1 MKSLLSFLILTCCI
15 MNTHQAQSFFSTN
28 PLVHTYSIVAIDS
41 ETGEMGVAVQSHWF
55 QVGPIVAWG
64 KAGVG
69 VVATQSF
76 VDPAYGPKGLALME
90 QGVPAD
96 DALRIL
102 LEQDEGEAFRQIAFM
117 DKDGQVSAHSGSK
130 CIESAGDHQGA
141 TYSVQAN
148 MMLNDDVVPAMAKA
162 FENSSGPLAE
172 RLMLALEAAQNAG
185 GDIRGKQSAALLVV
199 KAESN
204 GNVWQD
210 NLVDLRIDDH
220 PEPLKEL
227 RRILTVHRAYEHMNA
242 GDVAVEHNEMEEAMN
257 QYGSAME
264 MFPNNE
270 EMKYWTAITLAN
282 TGDLE
287 KALPMFKEVFAM
299 NENWRTLTPRLI
311 TNEMLTVD
319 EETLEKIMKQ

>member
-1 MKSLLSFLILTCCI
+1 MSHS
-15 MNTHQAQSFFSTN
+15 QAQQVYKSEN
-28 PLVHTYSIVAIDS
+28 PLVHTYSIVAYDA

-96 DALRIL
+96 DALEVL
-102 LEQDEGEAFRQIAFM
+102 LKQDEGEAFRQIAFL
-117 DKDGQVSAHSGSK
+117 DSEGNISAHTGRK
-130 CIESAGDHQGA
+130 CIESAGDRQGK

-148 MMLNDDVVPAMAKA
+148 MMLNDDVVPAMAMA
-162 FENSSGPLAE
+162 FEAAKGPLAE
-172 RLMLALEAAQNAG
+172 RLMAALEAAEAAG

-220 PEPLKEL
+220 AEPLKEL

-242 GDVAVEHNEMEEAMN
+242 GDVAVEHNDMDEAMK
-257 QYGSAME
+257 QYNAAMN
-264 MFPNNE
+264 MFPNNA
-270 EMKYWTAITLAN
+270 EMKYWTAVTLAN
-282 TGDLE
+282 TGQLAE
-287 KALPMFKEVFAM
+287 ALPIFKEVFAK
-299 NENWRTLTPRLI
+299 NENWRTLTPRLV
-311 TNEMLTVD
+311 TNQMLTVD
-319 EETLEKIMKQ
+319 EKILDKILKQ

>member
-1 MKSLLSFLILTCCI
+1 
-15 MNTHQAQSFFSTN
+15 
-28 PLVHTYSIVAIDS
+28 VAYDA

-76 VDPAYGPKGLALME
+76 VDPAYGPKGIALME
-90 QGVPAD
+90 NGVPAD
-96 DALRIL
+96 DALSIL
-102 LEQDEGEAFRQIAFM
+102 LKQDNGEAFRQVAIL
-117 DKDGQVSAHSGSK
+117 DVHGNISAHTGSK
-130 CIESAGDHQGA
+130 CIQSAGDHQGK

-148 MMLNDDVVPAMAKA
+148 LMANDNVVPEMAKA
-162 FENSSGPLAE
+162 FEKATGPLAE
-172 RLMLALEAAQNAG
+172 RMVAAMEAAEAAG

-210 NLVDLRIDDH
+210 NLVDIRIDDH

-242 GDVAVEHNEMEEAMN
+242 GDVAVEHNNMDEAMS
-257 QYGSAME
+257 QYNAAME

-282 TGDLE
+282 IGE
-287 KALPMFKEVFAM
+287 IGKALPMFKEVFDQ

-311 TNEMLTVD
+311 DNEMLTID
-319 EETLEKIMKQ
+319 EVTLKRIMSLE